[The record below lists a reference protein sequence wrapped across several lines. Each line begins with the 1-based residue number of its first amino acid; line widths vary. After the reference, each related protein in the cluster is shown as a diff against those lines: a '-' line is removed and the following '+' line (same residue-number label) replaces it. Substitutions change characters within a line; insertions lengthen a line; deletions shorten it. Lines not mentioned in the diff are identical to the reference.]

1 MADNLQVSTY
11 ELFSDAMYIWN
22 VYSHNA
28 VSGIRTCNLWSLY
41 ISVKPNNK
49 DNIHNMIQNTD
60 LKQKWERSQKKRYY
74 QFLSNKKKMVPGEK
88 PNVHNKY
95 KWVCPSQQ
103 KKESHFRFY
112 ELKVIQSSWCSIQTA
127 DPWTV
132 WTEKSHVSHLG
143 SRSLQS
149 TRCGQWQLKIKQKS
163 TEHNNCRQREQNLNM
178 RKTNMEITGDV
189 RHSKTQKHFA
199 QQISSDPQEEKKLEC
214 SRLSTARYEKLALH
228 ITAIKWNGQLPN
240 KRF

>member
-103 KKESHFRFY
+103 KKSH
-112 ELKVIQSSWCSIQTA
+112 SSDFMNWKLYRVLDVASKLQILEQF
-127 DPWTV
+127 
-132 WTEKSHVSHLG
+132 EQKSHMWVILAADH
-143 SRSLQS
+143 
-149 TRCGQWQLKIKQKS
+149 
-163 TEHNNCRQREQNLNM
+163 CRAQDVDNDNLRLNKNQQNTTIADKEN
-178 RKTNMEITGDV
+178 KT
-189 RHSKTQKHFA
+189 
-199 QQISSDPQEEKKLEC
+199 
-214 SRLSTARYEKLALH
+214 
-228 ITAIKWNGQLPN
+228 
-240 KRF
+240 